1 MAVGTRVNHGWQS
14 CILDPIAANCRPPA
28 AALPDP
34 APSPRHPF
42 AHTPHSVAQPRI
54 CWYDN
59 YYYCESPPPHKLLML
74 AGPPRRGVPH
84 VPAVASGVCVRI
96 QHGLVGLNS
105 DRSWVLPCLHSSRDL
120 GALCNIALNVFS
132 ESPTSHM
139 EATRM
144 SGAETLSPCTV
155 LPWETTN
162 RSSLGR
168 PDKADRFC
176 GRYGTDSAYPPC
188 VSNTMACGHLA
199 QHIGRLGPQHV
210 WSTRLIYGATTHT
223 ACIAEV
229 DKGGAPGTESLLRTL
244 QAT

>member
-1 MAVGTRVNHGWQS
+1 M
-14 CILDPIAANCRPPA
+14 
-28 AALPDP
+28 
-34 APSPRHPF
+34 
-42 AHTPHSVAQPRI
+42 
-54 CWYDN
+54 
-59 YYYCESPPPHKLLML
+59 
-74 AGPPRRGVPH
+74 PH
-84 VPAVASGVCVRI
+84 VQAVASGVCVRI

-105 DRSWVLPCLHSSRDL
+105 NRSWVLPCLHGSRDL
-120 GALCNIALNVFS
+120 GALCNIGLNVVS
-132 ESPTSHM
+132 ESPTLHM

-188 VSNTMACGHLA
+188 VSNTIACGHLA

-244 QAT
+244 RAT